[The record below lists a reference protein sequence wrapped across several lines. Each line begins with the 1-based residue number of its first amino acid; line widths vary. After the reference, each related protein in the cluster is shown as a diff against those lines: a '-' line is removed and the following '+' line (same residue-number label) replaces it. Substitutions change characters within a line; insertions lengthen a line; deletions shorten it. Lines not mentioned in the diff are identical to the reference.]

1 MFNFIRMKLIH
12 LYWRYVN
19 WRNGLGFTLP
29 KPTPRQV
36 CMYNYCKKILEDNE
50 ETRIDAYEQEIEAL
64 KAQLPKMTRKIY
76 AKTYIE
82 SIEFVYGKGA
92 VKDV

>member
-1 MFNFIRMKLIH
+1 MISNMKMKIIH

-29 KPTPRQV
+29 KPDAKQIY
-36 CMYNYCKKILEDNE
+36 MYNYCKKILEKNE
-50 ETRIDAYEQEIEAL
+50 ETRIDAYEQEIEAS
-64 KAQLPKMTRKIY
+64 KIEFPKITREIY

-82 SIEFVYGKGA
+82 AVDFVFGKGA
-92 VKDV
+92 VNNV